1 MRERKGE
8 RSYCTQY
15 GTSST
20 GRGAPGKTGLH
31 VRTYVYVYTASYIE
45 RRGRGEG
52 LLFLLLCT
60 KRAFQGEKRRSLG
73 FPPFPPP
80 RLPPPSTLGGA
91 TVLCK
96 ASFSFPLAC
105 RGGDGGVV
113 GSLSLSLS
121 AALPLLCCLL
131 TLIFTTASRQERRRE
146 ELFPRPEKK
155 ATPAAAST
163 LAAFPPL
170 RFGDKGEVY

>member
-1 MRERKGE
+1 MREREGE

-31 VRTYVYVYTASYIE
+31 IRTYVRIRVHSELYRE
-45 RRGRGEG
+45 KGEWGG
-52 LLFLLLCT
+52 LFFLLLCT

-91 TVLCK
+91 VEREGGGRRYC
-96 ASFSFPLAC
+96 ARPLSPF
-105 RGGDGGVV
+105 RLRV
-113 GSLSLSLS
+113 GEATEEWRWALSLSVDGPPT
-121 AALPLLCCLL
+121 PLLPTDLD
-131 TLIFTTASRQERRRE
+131 IHHRQPPRE
-146 ELFPRPEKK
+146 EEERGALSS
-155 ATPAAAST
+155 A
-163 LAAFPPL
+163 
-170 RFGDKGEVY
+170 